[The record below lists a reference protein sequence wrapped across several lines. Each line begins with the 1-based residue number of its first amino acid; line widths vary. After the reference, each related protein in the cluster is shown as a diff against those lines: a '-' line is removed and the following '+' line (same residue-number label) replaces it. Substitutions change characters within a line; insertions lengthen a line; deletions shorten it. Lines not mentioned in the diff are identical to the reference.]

1 MSFKR
6 NFHQYPYCHPE
17 TNKSHVSKRVGKTI
31 THKAV
36 CVIGGYREGG
46 ERRKEG
52 QTEVRHERERER
64 ESLCVCE
71 CVCVWERA
79 KGKKQRE
86 RQSET
91 DRNG

>member
-52 QTEVRHERERER
+52 QTEVRHERERE
-64 ESLCVCE
+64 SLCVCE